1 MLTRRRHVSSS
12 PCRASDINTK
22 YRRSAANGDSRRGEV
37 IPAGTPLADPAP
49 PERDRTQDRP
59 HSPRTTDAHHHRLFG
74 APRQSPKE
82 GLKQEL
88 ASGYAAALVAAMSK
102 SLALINKS
110 PAGVRATKNRSALQS
125 LLSWCRA
132 GRAE

>member
-1 MLTRRRHVSSS
+1 MIPTSSQS
-12 PCRASDINTK
+12 HDLRQQ
-22 YRRSAANGDSRRGEV
+22 
-37 IPAGTPLADPAP
+37 PLADPAP
-49 PERDRTQDRP
+49 SGPDRAQDRP
-59 HSPRTTDAHHHRLFG
+59 HSRRTTDAHRHRLFG

-102 SLALINKS
+102 SLALVNKS
-110 PAGVRATKNRSALQS
+110 LDAGKATKKGSALQS

>member
-1 MLTRRRHVSSS
+1 MYGRR
-12 PCRASDINTK
+12 
-22 YRRSAANGDSRRGEV
+22 AANGEAIDPEQFKPVQTRRGH
-37 IPAGTPLADPAP
+37 PGRHALADPAP
-49 PERDRTQDRP
+49 PGRDRTQERP
-59 HSPRTTDAHHHRLFG
+59 HSRRTTDAHRHRLLG